1 MSDKYIE
8 DNVLLTVLKTLGKV
22 ILFLLFI
29 VLFFVLGLF
38 IGYSII
44 GDGNYWEVLN
54 QDTWQ
59 HILDF
64 IRWQNITNKQ
74 MNWSNDKSKGFY
86 TLGQISVK
94 VSLWFSFGF
103 FILKDSVYP
112 FRNDLSYWSN
122 CV

>member
-29 VLFFVLGLF
+29 VLFFVIGLF

-44 GDGNYWEVLN
+44 GDGSYWEVLN

-64 IRWQNITNKQ
+64 IR
-74 MNWSNDKSKGFY
+74 
-86 TLGQISVK
+86 
-94 VSLWFSFGF
+94 
-103 FILKDSVYP
+103 
-112 FRNDLSYWSN
+112 
-122 CV
+122 

>member
-8 DNVLLTVLKTLGKV
+8 DNVLLTVLKALGKV

-29 VLFFVLGLF
+29 VLFFVIGLF

-64 IRWQNITNKQ
+64 IR
-74 MNWSNDKSKGFY
+74 
-86 TLGQISVK
+86 
-94 VSLWFSFGF
+94 
-103 FILKDSVYP
+103 
-112 FRNDLSYWSN
+112 
-122 CV
+122 

>member
-29 VLFFVLGLF
+29 SLFFVLGLF

-64 IRWQNITNKQ
+64 IR
-74 MNWSNDKSKGFY
+74 
-86 TLGQISVK
+86 
-94 VSLWFSFGF
+94 
-103 FILKDSVYP
+103 
-112 FRNDLSYWSN
+112 
-122 CV
+122 

>member
-64 IRWQNITNKQ
+64 IR
-74 MNWSNDKSKGFY
+74 
-86 TLGQISVK
+86 
-94 VSLWFSFGF
+94 
-103 FILKDSVYP
+103 
-112 FRNDLSYWSN
+112 
-122 CV
+122 